1 MADIL
6 SFENKPKPSGFIETE
21 TALQFLKIIHKAWER
36 RWMAAMVGA
45 PGLGKT
51 KAMRRYC
58 ELHPGHAFY
67 YEFAPSDASLSAML
81 DVLAGMLGA
90 YAVDRGIHNKH
101 RAVAHAIRR
110 RAEQQIMESSNPSA
124 VPDDDLVE
132 ATGRVVLL
140 IDEAQ
145 ELTPAALQGLKAL
158 HDQTGVAIVLAGNET
173 VINQFYAGKGMAKP
187 AFAQL
192 DRRIVLRRKV
202 HGLVPADV
210 AALARHHGI
219 GGTKELSF
227 LKRLASFGH
236 GLALPDNV
244 IREARF
250 AARNRP
256 IGPCELEEAARSLG
270 VEL

>member
-1 MADIL
+1 
-6 SFENKPKPSGFIETE
+6 
-21 TALQFLKIIHKAWER
+21 
-36 RWMAAMVGA
+36 MAAIVGT

-58 ELHPGHAFY
+58 QLHPEHAFY
-67 YEFAPSDASLSAML
+67 SDFAPADASLSAML
-81 DVLAGMLGA
+81 DVLAGLVGA
-90 YAVDRGIHNKH
+90 YEVDRGIHHKH

-110 RAEQQIMESSNPSA
+110 RMESDLSA
-124 VPDDDLVE
+124 VSGDEFGE
-132 ATGRVVLL
+132 AAGRVVLL

-173 VINQFYAGKGMAKP
+173 VINQFYTGKGLVKP
-187 AFAQL
+187 EYAQL
-192 DRRIVLRRKV
+192 DRRIVQRREVK
-202 HGLVPADV
+202 GLVPADV

-227 LKRLASFGH
+227 LKRLAKFGH

-256 IGPCELEEAARSLG
+256 IGLCELEEAARSLG